1 MTRTPMSIFGWIVCI
16 CVLIYVT
23 YKLSAANR
31 EEAWL
36 FVTALVAIPIVIA
49 GALWLIDRQ
58 RK

>member
-1 MTRTPMSIFGWIVCI
+1 MNRTRMSIIGWAICI

-23 YKLSAANR
+23 YKLSSANR

-36 FVTALVAIPIVIA
+36 FVTALVAIPIIVS
-49 GALWLIDRQ
+49 GALWLIDHH

>member
-1 MTRTPMSIFGWIVCI
+1 MNRTRMSAIGWAVCI

-23 YKLSAANR
+23 YKLSSANR

-36 FVTALVAIPIVIA
+36 FLTALVAIPIIA
-49 GALWLIDRQ
+49 TGALRLIDRH